1 MSKKRLWSI
10 LLVLALVVTLFA
22 GCSPDKKGAAEDT
35 EPAPEEQVTET
46 PEEPAAETNEEP
58 TDEIPGEQPTD
69 GEESPADAE
78 TEPVY
83 EDPELLEN
91 DGELSVVV
99 PDDQAFGGF

>member
-1 MSKKRLWSI
+1 MNKRNVLAI
-10 LLVLALVVTLFA
+10 VLVLALVVMLFA
-22 GCSPDKKGAAEDT
+22 GCSPDKKGAETDA

-46 PEEPAAETNEEP
+46 SDEPATENPDESAVETPEEQPA
-58 TDEIPGEQPTD
+58 D
-69 GEESPADAE
+69 GEKAPADAE

-91 DGELSVVV
+91 DGELSVLV